1 MREIVV
7 NHWLVSTLK
16 INRDFYKYPVSLR
29 VVKGELKPTIV
40 TKKIK
45 IMAVERTLTILKPD
59 CVRKNL
65 IGEVTRRIQE
75 AGFKIVAMKM
85 TRLTKDTAGGF
96 YAVHKERPFFGEL
109 VEFMSSGACVPM
121 ILEKENAI
129 ADFRKFI
136 GATNPAEAEE
146 GTIRADFADSV
157 GENIV
162 HGSDSVENGK
172 IEAAYFFAESEVVAN
187 QA

>member
-1 MREIVV
+1 
-7 NHWLVSTLK
+7 
-16 INRDFYKYPVSLR
+16 
-29 VVKGELKPTIV
+29 
-40 TKKIK
+40 
-45 IMAVERTLTILKPD
+45 MAAERTLTILKPD

-65 IGEVTRRIQE
+65 AGTVIAQIQE
-75 AGFKIVAMKM
+75 AGFSIKAMKL
-85 TRLTKDTAGGF
+85 TRLTKATAGGF

-109 VEFMSSGACVPM
+109 VDFMSSGPCVPI

-129 ADFRKFI
+129 SDFRKLI

-146 GTIRADFADSV
+146 GTIRAQFADSV

-172 IEAAYFFAESEVVAN
+172 LEAAYFFPEAEVVAN
-187 QA
+187 NS